1 MTSFPASPGR
11 RAVAAILAVFAAA
24 LLPSLVI
31 GGLIAGLSLGQEVA
45 TAGLAAA
52 LMFVLAFAHAVA
64 VLLPMGLI
72 LLSSGRLRWVWF
84 ALVGAGL
91 GAGHGH
97 LCLAR
102 RLWRRSDEPAVLCGQ
117 LRLGQLCLLGTGGGR
132 IRPDGRTGVPCR
144 VPGRAGRCRGA
155 IAGRAAAHRLN
166 GLQHPAAAT

>member
-11 RAVAAILAVFAAA
+11 RAVAALLAVFAAA

-45 TAGLAAA
+45 TAALASA

-91 GAGHGH
+91 GA
-97 LCLAR
+97 LAMATCAWPDGSGGALMSQLSSAGNFDWASYAFSVLVAAGFGLMAGLAFHAVFR
-102 RLWRRSDEPAVLCGQ
+102 AVLAGAAAPSPGAQ
-117 LRLGQLCLLGTGGGR
+117 Q
-132 IRPDGRTGVPCR
+132 RTG
-144 VPGRAGRCRGA
+144 
-155 IAGRAAAHRLN
+155 
-166 GLQHPAAAT
+166 

>member
-1 MTSFPASPGR
+1 MTSYSASSGR

-45 TAGLAAA
+45 TAALAAA

-72 LLSSGRLRWVWF
+72 LLSSGRLRRAWF

-91 GAGHGH
+91 GA
-97 LCLAR
+97 LAMATCAWPDGSDGALMS
-102 RLWRRSDEPAVLCGQ
+102 RLTDAGSFDWTSYAFSVLVAAGFGLMAGLAFHAVFRAVLAGAAAPAPGAQ
-117 LRLGQLCLLGTGGGR
+117 Q
-132 IRPDGRTGVPCR
+132 RTG
-144 VPGRAGRCRGA
+144 
-155 IAGRAAAHRLN
+155 
-166 GLQHPAAAT
+166 